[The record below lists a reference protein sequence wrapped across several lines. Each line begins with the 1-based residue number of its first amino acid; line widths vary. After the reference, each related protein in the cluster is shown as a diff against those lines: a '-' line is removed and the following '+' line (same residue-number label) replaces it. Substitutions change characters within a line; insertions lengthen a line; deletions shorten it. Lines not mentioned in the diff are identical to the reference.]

1 MAGAGGGVAEV
12 QAMRRA
18 DESKAAFARSTTSA
32 EWGSEGMTL
41 REYAAVHALQG
52 LLSRDAAGST
62 ALKAQIAVEAADAL
76 LKALGA

>member
-1 MAGAGGGVAEV
+1 M
-12 QAMRRA
+12 
-18 DESKAAFARSTTSA
+18 DESKAAFARSTTQRPDPDGEI

-52 LLSRDAAGST
+52 LLSTDAAGSP

-76 LKALGA
+76 LKALGMGA